1 MCPAICRAL
10 TRTCSVALETQLG
23 ALWWPRWLGWGWGC
37 EGGQR
42 GGGGY
47 LYTYNWLIHC
57 IAETNTILE
66 SNYTQ
71 IKFFSD
77 LSFILYPADLP
88 DSMMSSHT
96 VLIVSL
102 DFLCICKQ
110 WQFYVLVPVWLFP
123 FLFRLLWL
131 ESPELCWIKVA
142 RVNIRRSWR
151 KCFEFFTFENVLCS
165 LIMVR

>member
-1 MCPAICRAL
+1 MCPARCRAL
-10 TRTCSVALETQLG
+10 TRTCSVALEAQLG

-42 GGGGY
+42 GEGGY
-47 LYTYNWLIHC
+47 FYTYNWLIHC

-77 LSFILYPADLP
+77 LLFILYPADFP

-96 VLIVSL
+96 LLISV
-102 DFLCICKQ
+102 FG
-110 WQFYVLVPVWLFP
+110 
-123 FLFRLLWL
+123 
-131 ESPELCWIKVA
+131 
-142 RVNIRRSWR
+142 
-151 KCFEFFTFENVLCS
+151 FFVYLQTVTILCS
-165 LIMVR
+165 CSSLVISFSFPIAVTRMSRTVLNKSGESKHQEVLEEMFWVFHLWECFM